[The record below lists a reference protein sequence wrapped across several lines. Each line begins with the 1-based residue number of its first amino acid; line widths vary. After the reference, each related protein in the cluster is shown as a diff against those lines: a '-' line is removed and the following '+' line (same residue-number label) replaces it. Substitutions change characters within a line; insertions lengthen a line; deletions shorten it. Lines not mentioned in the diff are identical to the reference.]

1 MGGCG
6 QQRREQRDGGQQG
19 RKQGDGGQQGREQ
32 GSKGQDRGIGGGG
45 ADPLPPLPVL
55 RPCCHSNLKFISDLK
70 RHDLNCQVT
79 CCSFIITTCLD
90 TISIIVVARCHDKIN
105 KFHY

>member
-1 MGGCG
+1 MAA
-6 QQRREQRDGGQQG
+6 RERTGALEGW
-19 RKQGDGGQQGREQ
+19 
-32 GSKGQDRGIGGGG
+32 GGGV
-45 ADPLPPLPVL
+45 DPLPPLPVL

-105 KFHY
+105 KFALLKQAK